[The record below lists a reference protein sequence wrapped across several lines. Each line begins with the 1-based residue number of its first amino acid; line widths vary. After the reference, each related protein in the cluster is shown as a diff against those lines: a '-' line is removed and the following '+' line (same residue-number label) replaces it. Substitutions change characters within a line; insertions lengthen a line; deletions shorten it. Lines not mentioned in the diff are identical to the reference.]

1 MILYLKRV
9 LDFDEI
15 ECNLCLEEQKITNE
29 EMLKILFEENKD
41 IKIKGISN
49 TSNDYV
55 KKDLF
60 DNLNAQVNDLI
71 KRNDTNKNIIK
82 SLEEKINIV
91 IKEKNEII
99 KELNALKEGKKNLIN
114 IVALLK
120 KE

>member
-29 EMLKILFEENKD
+29 ERLKILFDEIKD
-41 IKIKGISN
+41 IKMKGISD

-82 SLEEKINIV
+82 
-91 IKEKNEII
+91 EKNEII